1 MRVWVSYLGNQDMHR
16 PLRYHR
22 YRGHTLQRRHTG
34 GNNKSTDESLG
45 HILMTNLF
53 SGFTLGA
60 TPPSM
65 DLCTLIDTF
74 FSHWVVRQHGDGF
87 GLPNNYIY
95 TSSGHLLDTREG
107 KTLCKELELTW
118 KYPKQ
123 QKVISLAPD
132 LQYILQD
139 LPVLKVISPGVPGD
153 ILLAE
158 ALFANNSKIRR
169 DMRLTP
175 FQLVTGQQSTLSL
188 IKDTGE
194 HTHHPLNRLKHLGV
208 QVSDNLG
215 GDLQEV

>member
-1 MRVWVSYLGNQDMHR
+1 
-16 PLRYHR
+16 
-22 YRGHTLQRRHTG
+22 
-34 GNNKSTDESLG
+34 
-45 HILMTNLF
+45 MTNLF

-139 LPVLKVISPGVPGD
+139 LPVLKVISPGKKSDLCMFLVYLPPTKSVSRNV
-153 ILLAE
+153 LERATLV
-158 ALFANNSKIRR
+158 NSQHC
-169 DMRLTP
+169 RL
-175 FQLVTGQQSTLSL
+175 
-188 IKDTGE
+188 
-194 HTHHPLNRLKHLGV
+194 
-208 QVSDNLG
+208 
-215 GDLQEV
+215 